1 MAGSKKPAKIAVKG
15 NAAGKEFPIKLCAK
29 CNKTI
34 TAAKDYVPLQEMS
47 WDNNRFSRRQLDCH
61 RACVKI

>member
-15 NAAGKEFPIKLCAK
+15 NAAGKAFPIKLCAK

-34 TAAKDYVPLQEMS
+34 AAAKDYVPLQEMS
-47 WDNNRFSRRQLDCH
+47 WANNRFSRRQLDCH